1 MTDSHL
7 QLSRLAVKK
16 DPKTIQF
23 QDNSSFP
30 IVSHGSVAA
39 ESDTSLDE
47 NDPAGTQDIVAKM
60 TEPRARA
67 ARQKGQLNFEK
78 ELRGLLYAHG
88 DDPDPLPET
97 VRVLDEIVT
106 DVIIETC
113 HAASRHATLN
123 NRQKVKVEDFKFVV
137 SKDERLL
144 GRMIELIGMEKE
156 LKKARKVFDTD
167 EGKVGLERG
176 GPTKKRKRTTKEKG
190 EGAEDKGEDAEDME
204 EAEDGMED
212 MMFGAFTSFAE

>member
-1 MTDSHL
+1 MF
-7 QLSRLAVKK
+7 SRLPPWQHNKGLQASDIQYKRAAVISNPEREKVRRDIGSRRASKALKK
-16 DPKTIQF
+16 G
-23 QDNSSFP
+23 SSNASPPHP
-30 IVSHGSVAA
+30 IAH
-39 ESDTSLDE
+39 SDTSAHLF
-47 NDPAGTQDIVAKM
+47 PLDIV
-60 TEPRARA
+60 
-67 ARQKGQLNFEK
+67 
-78 ELRGLLYAHG
+78 RGLLYAHG

-106 DVIIETC
+106 DIIIETC

-123 NRQKVKVEDFKFVV
+123 NRQKVKLEDFKFVV

-176 GPTKKRKRTTKEKG
+176 GPGRKRKRATKE
-190 EGAEDKGEDAEDME
+190 KGEDAEDMG
-204 EAEDGMED
+204 EADDGMED
-212 MMFGAFTSFAE
+212 TMFGAFTSFAE

>member
-1 MTDSHL
+1 MDVAEFISLH
-7 QLSRLAVKK
+7 
-16 DPKTIQF
+16 
-23 QDNSSFP
+23 
-30 IVSHGSVAA
+30 IV
-39 ESDTSLDE
+39 
-47 NDPAGTQDIVAKM
+47 
-60 TEPRARA
+60 
-67 ARQKGQLNFEK
+67 
-78 ELRGLLYAHG
+78 RGLLYAHG

-123 NRQKVKVEDFKFVV
+123 NRQKVKLEDFKFVV

-144 GRMIELIGMEKE
+144 GRMTELIGMEKE

-176 GPTKKRKRTTKEKG
+176 GPGKKRKRATKE
-190 EGAEDKGEDAEDME
+190 KGEDAEDME
-204 EAEDGMED
+204 EADDGMDE
-212 MMFGAFTSFAE
+212 MMFGVLTSFAE

>member
-1 MTDSHL
+1 
-7 QLSRLAVKK
+7 
-16 DPKTIQF
+16 
-23 QDNSSFP
+23 
-30 IVSHGSVAA
+30 
-39 ESDTSLDE
+39 
-47 NDPAGTQDIVAKM
+47 M

-67 ARQKGQLNFEK
+67 ARQKV
-78 ELRGLLYAHG
+78 RGLLYAHG

-106 DVIIETC
+106 DIIIETC

-123 NRQKVKVEDFKFVV
+123 NRQKVKLEDFKFVV

-176 GPTKKRKRTTKEKG
+176 GPGRKRKRATKE
-190 EGAEDKGEDAEDME
+190 KGEDAEDMG
-204 EAEDGMED
+204 EADDGMED
-212 MMFGAFTSFAE
+212 TMFGAFTSFAE